1 MGGTPVINKSQLAPV
16 ATSTRST
23 TRVTGRWLPRKR
35 LKCWE
40 VPTMMSQIFLIFIAI
55 FLQYQTL
62 PVNCQLLQPDN
73 RCFLEDGGST
83 LTFFIKEDL
92 TVGQQIGRLNIK
104 GTVGRDIDLSLKDI
118 NQLYDQ
124 LPVELEGKNLIIIE
138 VSSFFYMCN

>member
-1 MGGTPVINKSQLAPV
+1 MGGTPVIVYQLAPV
-16 ATSTRST
+16 ATSTRT
-23 TRVTGRWLPRKR
+23 TTTVTGRWLPRKR
-35 LKCWE
+35 LKWGWE
-40 VPTMMSQIFLIFIAI
+40 VPTMMQKIFLIFIAI

-118 NQLYDQ
+118 NELYDQ
-124 LPVELEGKNLIIIE
+124 LPVELEGKNLIINEI
-138 VSSFFYMCN
+138 SSFF

>member
-16 ATSTRST
+16 ATSRRST
-23 TRVTGRWLPRKR
+23 AAAAAATGRWLRRKR
-35 LKCWE
+35 LKCGWE
-40 VPTMMSQIFLIFIAI
+40 AMMQILIFIAI
-55 FLQYQTL
+55 FLQYQTA
-62 PVNCQLLQPDN
+62 VNCQLLQPDN

-118 NQLYDQ
+118 NELYDQ

-138 VSSFFYMCN
+138 ISSFF